1 MGRDTVPGFAEILRQ
16 LREERDLSIDAL
28 AELAH
33 THRDSI
39 AKLERGE
46 RAPSF
51 RLACDLADALGVTV
65 DGLRGTGTKAKVAP
79 ARGRLTGKKPA
90 VNQAKSKRSK

>member
-1 MGRDTVPGFAEILRQ
+1 MGRDTVPGFAAILRQ
-16 LREERDLSIDAL
+16 LREERGLSIDAL
-28 AELAH
+28 GELAQ

-51 RLACDLADALGVTV
+51 RLACDLADALGVTI
-65 DGLRGTGTKAKVAP
+65 DSLRGTGTKAKS
-79 ARGRLTGKKPA
+79 ARGRGRPAAKETNSKKGK
-90 VNQAKSKRSK
+90 

>member
-1 MGRDTVPGFAEILRQ
+1 MGRDTVPGFAAMLRQ
-16 LREERDLSIDAL
+16 LREVRGLSIDAL
-28 AELAH
+28 AELAE

-51 RLACDLADALGVTV
+51 RLACDLADALGVSV
-65 DGLRGTGTKAKVAP
+65 DTLRGIGSKMKPAP
-79 ARGRLTGKKPA
+79 ARGRGRPA
-90 VNQAKSKRSK
+90 VKETKSKKEK